1 MMPRSTGFSVAVV
14 YALAATA
21 GAQNVP
27 GNPSRPGMPVKSVEI
42 NVSDEVKAIGCVAKD
57 ERGRF
62 LLNDAAVE
70 VTPYLSPKAT
80 GANGPTG
87 GSKTS
92 QPFSS
97 KTSFTLKFDGLDQ
110 HIGHAIEVT
119 GKLEPATANL
129 DPTPDTIGGRRGNA
143 TEGGG
148 TAKFVQRLDRP
159 HMNVVSMKVISSSC
173 PPTR

>member
-14 YALAATA
+14 CGLAATA

-110 HIGHAIEVT
+110 HIGHTIEVT

-129 DPTPDTIGGRRGNA
+129 EPTPDTIARGRTVTQGGD
-143 TEGGG
+143 
-148 TAKFVQRLDRP
+148 TAKLVPRLDRP
-159 HMNVVSMKVISSSC
+159 HMNVVSMKMVSTSC
-173 PPTR
+173 SPTR

>member
-1 MMPRSTGFSVAVV
+1 MPTGAGFSLAVV
-14 YALAATA
+14 CGLAAAA

-27 GNPSRPGMPVKSVEI
+27 GNPSRPGMPVKTAEI
-42 NVSDEVKAIGCVAKD
+42 IVSDEVKAIGCLARD
-57 ERGRF
+57 DRGRF

-70 VTPYLSPKAT
+70 VTPYLSPNAT
-80 GANGPTG
+80 AANGPTG

-92 QPFSS
+92 KPFSS

-159 HMNVVSMKVISSSC
+159 HMNVVSMKMISTSC
-173 PPTR
+173 SQTR